1 MDEVKEKY
9 TKLPMS
15 LGEGLDA
22 FEQNEIVKEALP
34 GEMYKVFM
42 DYKRD
47 EWDKFL
53 ATVTEWDLEKYIDCL
68 P

>member
-1 MDEVKEKY
+1 
-9 TKLPMS
+9 MS

-22 FEQNEIVKEALP
+22 FEQDEVVKEALP

-53 ATVTEWDLEKYIDCL
+53 ATVTQWDLDTYIDCL